1 MYLISFINDNF
12 GRYIGLG
19 ITKGAGWIWP
29 DLHTPS
35 GEEVENYLKS
45 RGVTVTSMGEKSYQK
60 LFIQARH
67 DLRAKKL
74 DEVGRSWVMVLVGF
88 VLALFLVTFLGLFL
102 ASFIGRTLWQ
112 TLESTIIRI
121 PIVKQ
126 IYPYVKQVTDYV
138 FGQKKLDFSRVVA
151 VQYPRLGVWSLGFV
165 TGPAISS
172 FQEMDSEGR
181 EYVTVFIPT
190 SPTPFTG
197 FVITALKQDV
207 LDLPLTIDQVFRF
220 LISGGVVSPEITLLS
235 ADNENKEA
243 NSGKDGV

>member
-1 MYLISFINDNF
+1 M
-12 GRYIGLG
+12 
-19 ITKGAGWIWP
+19 
-29 DLHTPS
+29 
-35 GEEVENYLKS
+35 ENYLKS